1 MRKLAI
7 LAIVFLI
14 PGIIYLTCNSDIHLN
29 IHKDYQFREI
39 NYTISRGDTLWSIA
53 REYCPEDMD
62 IRDYIDRLHIS
73 PKLYPGQVITILEE
87 VK

>member
-1 MRKLAI
+1 MRKLTI
-7 LAIVFLI
+7 LMTIITIILS
-14 PGIIYLTCNSDIHLN
+14 IYLICNLELDKSYSF
-29 IHKDYQFREI
+29 KEVK
-39 NYTISRGDTLWSIA
+39 YTVSRGDTLWSIA

-73 PKLYPGQVITILEE
+73 PELYPGQVITILEE